1 MKTFCILGGLGFIGS
16 NFIIYLFAQY
26 KNIQIIN
33 IDDLSYCSNVHN
45 LDPIK
50 DNPNYKFIKG
60 DIKDTKLMKS
70 IFAYHDIDYV
80 VNFAAE
86 THVDRSVIEGRVFF
100 KTNFIGLQS
109 LLEAVFNHNIKKFIH
124 ISTDE
129 VYGSIKKGSFK
140 EKALLNPS
148 SPYSSAK
155 ASADLL
161 CKLYAKDIPIVI
173 ARPCNNFGPRQYPE
187 KLIPLF
193 ILRLM
198 GDKKVPIYGDGKN
211 KREWLYVADTCYALD
226 ILINKGRPREI
237 YNIGSGFEISN
248 YKLTMMLLSLMKKSK
263 SLINFVKDR
272 PGHDFR
278 YSINSKKIRK
288 LGWQPQLSLLEGLKS
303 TISWYE
309 KMYK

>member
-1 MKTFCILGGLGFIGS
+1 MKVFCIFGGLGFIGS
-16 NFIIYLFAQY
+16 NFIIYLFARY

-33 IDDLSYCSNVHN
+33 VDDLSYCSNLHN
-45 LDPIK
+45 LHPIK

-60 DIKDTKLMKS
+60 DIKDVKLMKS

-80 VNFAAE
+80 INFAAE
-86 THVDRSVIEGRVFF
+86 THVDRSVIEGSLFF
-100 KTNFIGLQS
+100 KTNFLGLQS
-109 LLEAVFNHNIKKFIH
+109 LLEAASNHTIKKLIH
-124 ISTDE
+124 VSTDE
-129 VYGSIKKGSFK
+129 VYGSIKRGSFK
-140 EKALLNPS
+140 EKGLLNPS

-155 ASADLL
+155 ASADIL
-161 CKLYAKDIPIVI
+161 CKTYMKNVPIVI

-193 ILRLM
+193 ILRLLK
-198 GDKKVPIYGDGKN
+198 DKKIPLYGNGKN
-211 KREWLYVADTCYALD
+211 KREWLFVTDTCYALD
-226 ILINKGRPREI
+226 ILINKGMLGEI
-237 YNIGSGFEISN
+237 YNIGSGFEIPN
-248 YKLTMMLLSLMKKSK
+248 YKLTLRMLSLMKKPK
-263 SLINFVKDR
+263 TLINFVKDR

-288 LGWQPQLSLLEGLKS
+288 LGWKPQMSFIEGLKS